1 MYKMLIVD
9 DEYLVL
15 RGIKETID
23 WNQYSIEIVGEAS
36 NGLDGFN
43 LALKLK
49 PDIII
54 SDIKMPL
61 LNGIELA
68 EKLNKHQFDGAL
80 IILSGYSD
88 FEYAKKA
95 FENGVFSYV
104 LKPIDNQELID
115 TVLNSLD
122 KLLDKR
128 RKMKLLANVEEQ
140 MPILRAEI
148 IKNLL
153 EGTWDDI
160 DSMIEKLKLHNVEIF
175 NQGHIIYGKLDNNI
189 ESNLLKSLYDLILYQ
204 FNNHQIT
211 TVSQLYQDYFV
222 FITLSDNAD
231 LIKYH
236 LTEVMNKYEEKYE
249 ELFSIGVSNY
259 FDSLNEIPRC
269 YEQAKSASLN
279 KIFTAINTI
288 TFSDEKINNYNIKIQ
303 NALDIIYKKYHTN
316 LTVSIVA
323 DELYVSESYLMHLFK
338 DTLGMTFN
346 ECLTNYRIMMAKR
359 LLLKGSYRIN
369 EIANLVGYN
378 DVKYFGQVFKKI
390 VGCTPSDF
398 IKSHVSI
405 GEQNV

>member
-175 NQGHIIYGKLDNNI
+175 NQGHIIYGKLDN
-189 ESNLLKSLYDLILYQ
+189 
-204 FNNHQIT
+204 
-211 TVSQLYQDYFV
+211 
-222 FITLSDNAD
+222 
-231 LIKYH
+231 
-236 LTEVMNKYEEKYE
+236 
-249 ELFSIGVSNY
+249 
-259 FDSLNEIPRC
+259 
-269 YEQAKSASLN
+269 
-279 KIFTAINTI
+279 
-288 TFSDEKINNYNIKIQ
+288 
-303 NALDIIYKKYHTN
+303 
-316 LTVSIVA
+316 
-323 DELYVSESYLMHLFK
+323 
-338 DTLGMTFN
+338 
-346 ECLTNYRIMMAKR
+346 
-359 LLLKGSYRIN
+359 
-369 EIANLVGYN
+369 
-378 DVKYFGQVFKKI
+378 
-390 VGCTPSDF
+390 
-398 IKSHVSI
+398 
-405 GEQNV
+405 